1 MADQKIITRFPPSP
15 TGDLH
20 LGGAR
25 TALFNWL
32 FARRHGGRFVLRIE
46 DTDRERS
53 TDEATQG
60 ILRAMEWLGLDWDE
74 GPYYQSQRMDL
85 YRAYVDRLLKEGKA
99 YWCHCSPELLETKR
113 ERAMAEK
120 RKPLYDR
127 TCREKGLGPA
137 PGAVVRLKNPIDG
150 ATVYNDRIM
159 GPIRIDHQEM
169 DDLIIL
175 RSDNTPTYNLAVVV
189 DDLEMGVNWVIRG
202 QDHINNTPRQILIY
216 QALGAE
222 LPEFAHVPM
231 IHGSDGSKLSKRH
244 GATSVMAYQ
253 EMGYLPEAMVNC
265 LVRLGWS
272 HGDEEVFGREELVS
286 AFDIANIGKSA
297 SIFDLEKLNWLNMHY
312 IKEADGD
319 RLAALLVPFYAQ
331 EGMELAPERIKP
343 VLEMFRPRSKTLVEF
358 VEKSSF
364 FFKPIEGYDPKAE
377 KKGFPP
383 EAADILAGLIK
394 DLEQVDF
401 SEEALEEYFRGAA
414 EEKGGKLGVLA
425 QPARLAVTGRKDSP
439 GLFEV
444 LAVLGREETLL
455 RLKQAEEYI
464 RSKEA

>member
-137 PGAVVRLKNPIDG
+137 PGAVVRLKNPIGG

-272 HGDEEVFGREELVS
+272 HGDEEVFGREELIS

-331 EGMELAPERIKP
+331 EGMALEPERIKP

-364 FFKPIEGYDPKAE
+364 FFKPIGGYDPKAE
-377 KKGFPP
+377 KKGFLP

>member
-1 MADQKIITRFPPSP
+1 MQQKEIITRFPPSP

-32 FARRHGGRFVLRIE
+32 FARRHGGKFVLRIE

-53 TDEATQG
+53 TDEATRG
-60 ILRAMEWLGLDWDE
+60 ILEALEWLGLDWDE
-74 GPYYQSQRMDL
+74 GPYYQSRRMDI
-85 YRAYVDRLLKEGKA
+85 YRNYVDRLLREGKA
-99 YWCHCSPELLETKR
+99 YWCHCSPEVLEAKR
-113 ERAMAEK
+113 AEAMAEK

-127 TCREKGLGPA
+127 ACREKNLGPA

-159 GPIRIDHQEM
+159 GSIRIDHREM

-175 RSDNTPTYNLAVVV
+175 RSDNTPTYNMAVVV

-216 QALGAE
+216 QALGAD

-231 IHGSDGSKLSKRH
+231 IHGSDGAKLSKRH
-244 GATSVMAYQ
+244 GATSVMVYQ

-272 HGDEEVFGREELVS
+272 HGDEEVFSKEELIS
-286 AFDIANIGKSA
+286 CFDIANIGKSA
-297 SIFDLEKLNWLNMHY
+297 SIFDMEKLNWLNMHY
-312 IKEADGD
+312 IKEADED
-319 RLAALLVPFYAQ
+319 RLAALLIPFYAR
-331 EGMELAPERIKP
+331 EGMDLEAERIKP
-343 VLEMFRPRSKTLVEF
+343 VLEMFRPRAKTLIEL

-364 FFKPIEGYDPKAE
+364 FFRPIEKYDPKAE
-377 KKGFPP
+377 KKGFKP
-383 EAADILAGLIK
+383 EAADILA
-394 DLEQVDF
+394 DLAEALAQVGF
-401 SEEALEEYFRGAA
+401 TETELEEYFRRTA
-414 EEKGGKLGVLA
+414 EEKGVKLGVLA

-444 LAVLGREETLL
+444 LAAMGREETLL
-455 RLKQAEEYI
+455 RLKNAEAYI
-464 RSKEA
+464 RAKGS